1 MCCRITDM
9 RQKQV
14 VCIKSGTLLGCVG
27 DVEVNT
33 CDGKIVSIVVLGR
46 PRCFGLFG
54 KEEDVVLPW
63 SCIEVIGRDAMLVNF
78 EPTHHPIRKKGFFS
92 NLFSSNYMN

>member
-14 VCIKSGTLLGCVG
+14 VCIKSGTLLGYVG

-33 CDGKIVSIVVLGR
+33 CDGKIVNIVVLGR
-46 PRCFGLFG
+46 LRFFGLFG
-54 KEEDVVLPW
+54 KCDDIVLPW
-63 SCIEVIGRDAMLVNF
+63 SSIEVIGRDAMLVNF
-78 EPTHHPIRKKGFFS
+78 EPPENRRRKKSIFS
-92 NLFSSNYMN
+92 NVFSSGYTN

>member
-14 VCIKSGTLLGCVG
+14 VCIKSGTLLGTVG

-33 CDGKIVSIVVLGR
+33 CDGKIVNIVVFGKA
-46 PRCFGLFG
+46 RCFGLLG
-54 KEEDVVLPW
+54 KEEDIILPW
-63 SCIEVIGRDAMLVNF
+63 NCIEVIGRDAMLVNF
-78 EPTHHPIRKKGFFS
+78 EPPFRQGRKKGLFS
-92 NLFSSNYMN
+92 SLFSSNYMN

>member
-27 DVEVNT
+27 DVEVDT
-33 CDGKIVSIVVLGR
+33 CNGNIVNIVVLGR
-46 PRCFGLFG
+46 PKCFGLLG
-54 KEEDVVLPW
+54 KYDDIVLPW
-63 SCIEVIGRDAMLVNF
+63 TSIEVIGRDAMLVNF
-78 EPTHHPIRKKGFFS
+78 EPPQAARRKKSFFGSFFS
-92 NLFSSNYMN
+92 GNYIN

>member
-14 VCIKSGTLLGCVG
+14 VCIKSGTLLGYVG

-33 CDGKIVSIVVLGR
+33 CDGKIVNIVA
-46 PRCFGLFG
+46 
-54 KEEDVVLPW
+54 K
-63 SCIEVIGRDAMLVNF
+63 
-78 EPTHHPIRKKGFFS
+78 
-92 NLFSSNYMN
+92 

>member
-14 VCIKSGTLLGCVG
+14 VCIKSGTLLGYVG

-33 CDGKIVSIVVLGR
+33 CDGKIVNIVVFGR
-46 PRCFGLFG
+46 PKCFGLFG
-54 KEEDVVLPW
+54 RYEDIILPW
-63 SCIEVIGRDAMLVNF
+63 STIEVIGRDAMLVNF
-78 EPTHHPIRKKGFFS
+78 EPPQNQKRKRSFLNS
-92 NLFSSNYMN
+92 VFSSNYIN

>member
-14 VCIKSGTLLGCVG
+14 VCIKSGTLLGYVG

-33 CDGKIVSIVVLGR
+33 CDGKIVNIVVLGK
-46 PRCFGLFG
+46 PKCFGLFG
-54 KEEDVVLPW
+54 KYDDIVLPW
-63 SCIEVIGRDAMLVNF
+63 NCIEVIGRDAMLVNF
-78 EPTHHPIRKKGFFS
+78 EPPFNQKRKRSFLS
-92 NLFSSNYMN
+92 NAFSSNYMN